1 MKYMYLFII
10 HCLLFIVVGCTSPA
24 GISWA
29 ERMAQSEMHR
39 APEAW
44 QLDFQKKLKWDYTFG
59 LEGQSFIQL
68 SEATGDGKY
77 FDYIEAYADTM
88 INDAGEIRTY
98 KLSNYNLDHLNPG
111 KMLFALYDRTHKEK
125 YKKALELLWSQI
137 RTQPR
142 TDEGGFWHKL
152 RYPHQ
157 MWLDGLYMGAPFY
170 AQCIDYFNE
179 PDSLYDDVIN
189 QFVLA
194 ARRTYDPA
202 TGLFRHA
209 CDVSRE
215 QRWADSIT
223 GQSAYAWGRA
233 MGWFAMAL
241 VDVLDFIPV
250 DHPRRHEIIT
260 ILNTVA
266 KGVKK
271 YQDASGVWYQII
283 DLGGREKNY
292 LEATCSCMF
301 AYALLKATGKGYLDA
316 SYKEIAQ
323 KAYEGILKTFVETD
337 EYGAVHLTQC
347 CAVAGLG
354 GDPYRDGS
362 YDYYMSEPIRSN
374 DAKGVGPFIMASLLY
389 PPPLRGTENGERERD
404 TLSSF
409 PSEAV
414 DLVVAADGTGDFC
427 TVQEAVNSV
436 RNYRP
441 EKRTVILIK
450 KGIYKE
456 KLVIPASQTNITLV
470 GEDVNQTVI
479 TWNDHAKINNMGTFR
494 TYTVLVQGEGFIAEN
509 ITFEN
514 NAEPLGQ
521 AVAVHVEA
529 DCVIFRNC
537 RLLGNQD
544 TLFTGTDGSRQY
556 YEHCY
561 IEGTTDFIFG
571 PATAWFE
578 GCTIHSKKNSYVTA
592 ASTGAGRPFGYVFN
606 GCTLTAAEGINKV
619 YLGRPW
625 RPHAAVVFMRC
636 TLGAHILPAGWDNWR
651 NPDNEK
657 TARYAEY
664 KNTGEGA
671 TVHDRVGWS
680 RQLTTAEAAAYTLNE
695 VFTRNDKWIIEN

>member
-1 MKYMYLFII
+1 MKALFNYSLFII
-10 HCLLFIVVGCTSPA
+10 NYSLFITACAPSSET
-24 GISWA
+24 SWA
-29 ERMAQSEMHR
+29 VRMARSEMER

-44 QLDFQKKLKWDYTFG
+44 QLDFRDKPKWDYTFG
-59 LEGQSFIQL
+59 LEGMAFIQL
-68 SEATGDGKY
+68 SEVTGDTRY

-88 INDAGEIRTY
+88 INDNGDIRTY

-111 KMLFALYDRTHKEK
+111 KMLFALYDKTHKEK
-125 YKKALELLWSQI
+125 YKKALALLHSQI
-137 RTQPR
+137 STQPR
-142 TDEGGFWHKL
+142 INEGGFWHKL

-170 AQCIDYFNE
+170 AQCIGYFHE

-189 QFVLA
+189 QFVIA
-194 ARRTYDPA
+194 ARLTYDPV

-209 CDVSRE
+209 YDESRA
-215 QRWADSIT
+215 QRWADPVT
-223 GQSAYAWGRA
+223 GQSLHVWGRA

-241 VDVLDFIPV
+241 VDVLDFIPEA
-250 DHPRRHEIIT
+250 HPRRGELIA

-266 KGVKK
+266 EGVKK
-271 YQDASGVWYQII
+271 YQQESGVWYQIM

-292 LEATCSCMF
+292 LEATSSCMF
-301 AYALLKATGKGYLDA
+301 AYTLLKATHKGYIDT
-316 SYKEIAQ
+316 SYRETAI
-323 KAYEGILKTFVETD
+323 KAYEGILNTFVKTD
-337 EYGAVHLTQC
+337 ESGAVHLTQC

-354 GDPYRDGS
+354 GEPYRDGS
-362 YDYYMSEPIRSN
+362 YDYYMNEPVRSN
-374 DAKGVGPFIMASLLY
+374 DAKGVGPFIMASLWYDKVDSAIAKL
-389 PPPLRGTENGERERD
+389 PPQRAGGAD
-404 TLSSF
+404 M
-409 PSEAV
+409 
-414 DLVVAADGTGDFC
+414 VVSPDGTGDFRS
-427 TVQEAVNSV
+427 VQEAVNAV

-450 KGIYKE
+450 NGTYRE

-470 GEDVNQTVI
+470 GEDVNHTVI

-514 NAEPLGQ
+514 NAEPLAQ
-521 AVAVHVEA
+521 AVAVHVDA
-529 DCVIFRNC
+529 DRVIFRNC

-544 TLFTGTDGSRQY
+544 TLFTGPDGGRQY
-556 YEHCY
+556 YAHCY

-592 ASTGAGRPFGYVFN
+592 ASTGVARPFGYVFN
-606 GCTLTAAEGINKV
+606 HCTLTAAEGVDKV

-625 RPHAAVVFMRC
+625 RPHAAVAFMHC
-636 TLGAHILPAGWDNWR
+636 VLGAHILPAGWDNWR

-664 KNTGEGA
+664 KNTGRGA
-671 TVHDRVGWS
+671 SVKRRVGWS
-680 RQLTTAEAAAYTLNE
+680 RQLTDAEAAAYTLTA
-695 VFTRNDKWIIEN
+695 VFTQNDVWDVENNH

>member
-1 MKYMYLFII
+1 MKNIFNCLLFII
-10 HCLLFIVVGCTSPA
+10 HCSLVLAVTGCTSSV
-24 GISWA
+24 GTSWA
-29 ERMAQSEMHR
+29 VRMAQSEMQR

-59 LEGQSFIQL
+59 LEGQAFIQL
-68 SEATGDGKY
+68 SEATGDAKY
-77 FDYIEAYADTM
+77 FDYIETYADTM
-88 INDAGEIRTY
+88 INDNGEIRTY

-111 KMLFALYDRTHKEK
+111 KMLFALYDKTHKEK
-125 YKKALELLWSQI
+125 YKKALVLLRSQL

-142 TDEGGFWHKL
+142 TGEGGFWHKF

-170 AQCIDYFNE
+170 AQSIGFFNE
-179 PDSLYDDVIN
+179 PYSLYDDVID
-189 QFVLA
+189 QFVIV

-209 CDVSRE
+209 YDESRA
-215 QRWADSIT
+215 QRWADPVT
-223 GQSAYAWGRA
+223 GQSSYAWGRS

-241 VDVLDFIPV
+241 VDVLDYIPAE
-250 DHPRRHEIIT
+250 HSRRHELIT
-260 ILNTVA
+260 VLNTVA
-266 KGVKK
+266 GGVKK
-271 YQDASGVWYQII
+271 YQDISGVWYQIM
-283 DLGGREKNY
+283 DLGGHEKNY
-292 LEATCSCMF
+292 LEATSSCMF
-301 AYALLKATGKGYLDA
+301 AYMLLKATHKGYIDTLYRETA
-316 SYKEIAQ
+316 I
-323 KAYEGILKTFVETD
+323 KAYEGILNTFVKTD
-337 EYGAVHLTQC
+337 ESGAVHLTQC

-362 YDYYMSEPIRSN
+362 YDYYMNEPVRSN
-374 DAKGVGPFIMASLLY
+374 DAKGVGPFIMASLWYDSL
-389 PPPLRGTENGERERD
+389 PPTAAVIPCEAKSDGEV
-404 TLSSF
+404 
-409 PSEAV
+409 A
-414 DLVVAADGTGDFC
+414 DLVVATDGTGNFR
-427 TVQEAVNSV
+427 TIQEAVNSV

-441 EKRTVILIK
+441 EKRTVILVK
-450 KGIYKE
+450 KGVYKE
-456 KLVIPASQTNITLV
+456 KLVIPASQTNISLL
-470 GEDVNQTVI
+470 GEDVNQTII

-529 DCVIFRNC
+529 DRVIFRNC

-556 YEHCY
+556 YAHCY

-578 GCTIHSKKNSYVTA
+578 ECTIHSKKNSYVTA
-592 ASTGAGRPFGYVFN
+592 ASTAAGREFGYVFN
-606 GCTLTAAEGINKV
+606 RCTLTAAAGIDSV
-619 YLGRPW
+619 HLGRPW
-625 RPHAAVVFMRC
+625 RPHAAVVFMHC
-636 TLGAHILPAGWDNWR
+636 TLGIHIVPAGWDNWR

-664 KNTGEGA
+664 KNTGPGA
-671 TVHDRVGWS
+671 PVAGRVGWS
-680 RQLTTAEAAAYTLNE
+680 RQLTDAKAATYTLDNI
-695 VFTRNDKWIIEN
+695 FTRNDKWEIKN